1 MFLFHY
7 FDVDLV
13 VDAGRDTRRLFLFLT
28 TNLIPICIS
37 RKISQLIWRNGNAI
51 SQVQPDISH

>member
-13 VDAGRDTRRLFLFLT
+13 VDAGRDTRRLFLFHAT
-28 TNLIPICIS
+28 DLIPICIF
-37 RKISQLIWRNGNAI
+37 RKNF
-51 SQVQPDISH
+51 VTYK